1 MQRDIW
7 RFQACGCWV
16 PPCFYSLIEIE
27 AGEKAD
33 DREDVNTKTLQTVDV
48 VRTFMMTMVLVS
60 LQKRNKMVYSS

>member
-1 MQRDIW
+1 M
-7 RFQACGCWV
+7 